1 MPVHLYGQPA
11 EMPAIA
17 AVAERH
23 GLAIIE
29 DCCQAHMATCDGLPV
44 GSFGAAAYS
53 FYPTKNLAALGD
65 AGAIT
70 TADAAIAARARRIR
84 NGGQTDRYHHA
95 EFGVNSRLDEIQA
108 AVLRARLPLLTAS
121 TERRRALADL
131 YRTAL
136 AGIAAVSVPPE
147 LDAGHVYHLFPV
159 RSREREAIRTHLTA
173 RGIETLI
180 HYPIP
185 IPLQPAF
192 AALDPADCPV
202 ANRACAEIFSLPLY
216 PSLSDAAIREVVRG
230 IASSPG
236 SAGTRH
242 AQAAPR

>member
-1 MPVHLYGQPA
+1 
-11 EMPAIA
+11 
-17 AVAERH
+17 
-23 GLAIIE
+23 
-29 DCCQAHMATCDGLPV
+29 
-44 GSFGAAAYS
+44 
-53 FYPTKNLAALGD
+53 
-65 AGAIT
+65 
-70 TADAAIAARARRIR
+70 
-84 NGGQTDRYHHA
+84 
-95 EFGVNSRLDEIQA
+95 VNSRLDEIQA
-108 AVLRARLPLLTAS
+108 AVLRARLPLLAGW

-136 AGIAAVSVPPE
+136 AGTAAVSALPE
-147 LDAGHVYHLFPV
+147 LDAGHVYHLFVV

-185 IPLQPAF
+185 IPVQPAF
-192 AALDPADCPV
+192 AALGPADCPV

-236 SAGTRH
+236 SDGTRH